1 MQNQNQNSLYNN
13 NAHVIILAACLGLL
27 HGSRLTI
34 PDKEKNK
41 EIPSSVFNN
50 NEEVL
55 LARRMYDPNKG
66 EWSVPGGHVEKN
78 ESTVNAAIREIKEE
92 CNISLS
98 KNLKVLKYVILQD
111 KEITFFTVKYTGN
124 ESISAGSDVSEV
136 KWFKLDQIPKLAW
149 DEIPSIYVASKI
161 V

>member
-1 MQNQNQNSLYNN
+1 MKYKITIDLQKTKNIKAINIGAGNMKKRVSL
-13 NAHVIILAACLGLL
+13 VI
-27 HGSRLTI
+27 
-34 PDKEKNK
+34 
-41 EIPSSVFNN
+41 VFNN

-78 ESTVNAAIREIKEE
+78 ESTIDAAIREIKEE

-98 KNLKVLKYVILQD
+98 KNLKVLKYVILPD
-111 KEITFFTVKYTGN
+111 KEITFFTVKYTGK
-124 ESISAGSDVSEV
+124 ESVSAGSDVSEV
-136 KWFKLDQIPKLAW
+136 KWFKLDDIPKLAW